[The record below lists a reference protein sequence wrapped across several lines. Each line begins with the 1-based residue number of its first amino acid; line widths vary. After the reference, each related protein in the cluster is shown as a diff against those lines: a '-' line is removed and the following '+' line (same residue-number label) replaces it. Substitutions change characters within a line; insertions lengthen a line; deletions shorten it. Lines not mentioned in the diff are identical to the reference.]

1 MTPIEEL
8 GHNILRHT
16 PNGTRDALIEGL
28 RLIRVDAPKPV
39 RGKVIYKPMVCVIAQ
54 GSKTVALGDS
64 RLRYGPSNYLLS
76 AFDLP
81 ITGIVR
87 NANPDQPYLSV
98 SLAIDQQML
107 SEVLVTLSISDAP
120 PKYEKGLSVGVLD
133 ADLLDCFVRLTRL
146 LDTPRYISS
155 ISPLIEREILSRLVL
170 GGHGP
175 LLQQSAV
182 VGGEIASVTHV
193 IRWIRSHYAK
203 PFSVAELASMAGMS
217 SPSLHRHF
225 RSVTS
230 MSPLQ
235 YQKQIRLQEAR
246 RLLFSERRDA
256 ATVGF
261 QVGYASPSQ
270 FSREYHRA
278 FGKPPRQDAAYAM
291 DRQVSAVS

>member
-16 PNGTRDALIEGL
+16 PNGTTDASIRGL

-54 GSKTVALGDS
+54 GSKTIALGDS

-87 NANPDQPYLSV
+87 SSDPDQPYLSV

-107 SEVLVTLSISDAP
+107 SEVLLTLSISGGAL
-120 PKYEKGLSVGVLD
+120 KYEKGLSVGVLD
-133 ADLLDCFVRLTRL
+133 VDLLDCFVRLTRL
-146 LDTPRYISS
+146 LDTPHYISS
-155 ISPLIEREILSRLVL
+155 ISPLIEREILSRLLL

-175 LLQQSAV
+175 LLQQSAI
-182 VGGEIASVTHV
+182 VGSETAPVTKV
-193 IRWIRSHYAK
+193 IRWIRCHYTR
-203 PFSVAELASMAGMS
+203 PFSVAELASLAGMS

-225 RSVTS
+225 RCVTS

-235 YQKQIRLQEAR
+235 YQKQVRLQEAR
-246 RLLFSERRDA
+246 RLLFSEGSDA

-278 FGKPPRQDAAYAM
+278 FGKPPRQDAAYAL
-291 DRQVSAVS
+291 DRQDSSVG